1 MDLSQVKLVVMD
13 MDGTLLNSKSE
24 VSDLFFRLYQKL
36 TNHKIHFVAASG
48 RQYHSIIDKLA
59 PIKDDITIIAE
70 NGAFVTQKDKEIA
83 KINLPI
89 ERVLDLVPILRNIDN
104 IYFTLCGK
112 KSAYIET
119 YDQKFITILKEY
131 YSEFKFVHDL
141 TEVKEDDFFKIAV
154 YHFESSEKYIYPAV
168 KHFENV
174 MQVKVSGEHW
184 VDLSQPNANKGYA
197 LKLVQDKL
205 GISVNE
211 TMVFGDYN
219 NDLEMLR
226 LAHFSYA
233 MENAHP
239 NVKKEARFSSK
250 SNDQAGVEIILE
262 QLLKALTN
270 VNQRNFLLKE

>member
-1 MDLSQVKLVVMD
+1 MDLSQIKLVVMD

-24 VSDLFFRLYQKL
+24 VSDQFFDLYQKL
-36 TNHKIHFVAASG
+36 TKHKIHFVAASG

-59 PIKDDITIIAE
+59 TIKDDITIIAE
-70 NGAFVTQKDKEIA
+70 NGAFVAQKDKELA
-83 KINLPI
+83 KINLPL
-89 ERVLDLVPILRNIDN
+89 ERVLELIPVLRNIDD

-119 YDQKFITILKEY
+119 YDENFITILKEY
-131 YSEFKFVHDL
+131 YSEYKFVNDL
-141 TEVKEDDFFKIAV
+141 TKIKDDDFFKIAI

-168 KHFENV
+168 KHFEKI

-184 VDLSQPNANKGYA
+184 VDISQPNANKGYA
-197 LKLVQDKL
+197 LKLVQDRL
-205 GISVNE
+205 GIGVDE

-239 NVKKEARFSSK
+239 NVKKEARYKTK
-250 SNDQAGVEIILE
+250 SNDEAGVEIILE
-262 QLLKALTN
+262 NLLKA
-270 VNQRNFLLKE
+270 KS

>member
-1 MDLSQVKLVVMD
+1 MDLSRIKLVVMD

-24 VSDLFFRLYQKL
+24 VSDQFFNLYQKL
-36 TNHKIHFVAASG
+36 TKHEIHFVAASG

-59 PIKDDITIIAE
+59 TIKDDITIIAE
-70 NGAFVTQKDKEIA
+70 NGAFVVQKDKELA
-83 KINLPI
+83 KINLPLQ
-89 ERVLDLVPILRNIDN
+89 RVLELIPILRNIDN
-104 IYFTLCGK
+104 IYYTLCGK

-119 YDQKFITILKEY
+119 YNDEFITILKEY
-131 YSEFKFVHDL
+131 YSEYQFVKDL
-141 TEVKEDDFFKIAV
+141 TKVKDDDFFKIAV

-168 KHFENV
+168 KHFEKI

-184 VDLSQPNANKGYA
+184 VDISEPNANKGYA
-197 LKLVQDKL
+197 LQLVQDRL
-205 GISVNE
+205 GIGVNE

-239 NVKKEARFSSK
+239 NVKKEARFQTK
-250 SNDQAGVEIILE
+250 SNDRGGVEEILE
-262 QLLKALTN
+262 KLLNAKIS
-270 VNQRNFLLKE
+270 

>member
-1 MDLSQVKLVVMD
+1 MNLSQVKLVVMD

-24 VSDLFFRLYQKL
+24 VSDQFFNLYQKL

-70 NGAFVTQKDKEIA
+70 NGAFVAQKNQELL

-89 ERVLDLVPILRNIDN
+89 ERILELVPILRNIDN

-119 YDQKFITILKEY
+119 NDQKFITILKEY
-131 YSEFKFVHDL
+131 YSAYKFVSDL
-141 TEVKEDDFFKIAV
+141 TKVKKDDFFNIAV
-154 YHFESSEKYIYPAV
+154 YHFESSEKYIYPVV
-168 KHFENV
+168 KHFEKV
-174 MQVKVSGEHW
+174 MQVKVSGAHW
-184 VDLSQPNANKGYA
+184 VDLSQPNANKGHA

-239 NVKKEARFSSK
+239 NVKKEARFSTK

-262 QLLKALTN
+262 QLLNAKS
-270 VNQRNFLLKE
+270 